1 MTFAR
6 SLIKQKG
13 AEGGFMSVLSGGGA
27 WRLQEEVPGENTDKD
42 PDDPAAIGDPEDLG
56 GQARSQVRGAASGHT
71 SDGKARLDV
80 AVPAPGSQQRG

>member
-27 WRLQEEVPGENTDKD
+27 WRLQEEVPGENTAKE
-42 PDDPAAIGDPEDLG
+42 PDDPAASRDPEDLG
-56 GQARSQVRGAASGHT
+56 EQKGEESR
-71 SDGKARLDV
+71 
-80 AVPAPGSQQRG
+80 